1 MTTPAKLKLT
11 LYQGATLRVPL
22 VRQTVPYEIKGDACS
37 GFVNACTGEPVP
49 PTDFHDEDY
58 AGCTARMQ
66 LRPEVGSRTVLLEC
80 TTENGR
86 IELAGNTLTLLL
98 SAADTEAL
106 HFEEAVGHVEVV
118 RPNGD
123 VERQYEITFTM
134 SPEGTR

>member
-1 MTTPAKLKLT
+1 MTPASLSIP
-11 LYQGATLRVPL
+11 LYQGATLRLPL
-22 VRQTVPYEIKGDACS
+22 ERRYVPYEIKGSECE
-37 GFVNACTGEPVP
+37 GYTNACTGQPVP
-49 PTDFHDEDY
+49 PSDFHDEDY
-58 AGCTARMQ
+58 TGCAARMQ
-66 LRPEVGSRTVLLEC
+66 LRAEVGSRTVLLEC

-86 IELAGNTLTLLL
+86 ILLAGNTLTVLL

-106 HFEEAVGHVEVV
+106 NFEEAIGHVEVI